1 MNWRKKSKLEDRY
14 GTKDISSR
22 AVKKSIP
29 KASIQYQNIVKIID
43 VHGFKDITSVYTE
56 DLQKRFNGHPRYLIL
71 HNRPWDKFIQYCVID
86 VYKLLSIR
94 ESDFSAFTSSE
105 GKIYLLD
112 FINNNKLVVSERNV
126 FEIKSFCEKNELW
139 DKLICLEF

>member
-14 GTKDISSR
+14 GKKDIFSR
-22 AVKKSIP
+22 TVKKSLS
-29 KASIQYQNIVKIID
+29 KTNIQYQNIIKIID
-43 VHGFKDITSVYTE
+43 VQGFYDITSAYTE

-71 HNRPWDKFIQYCVID
+71 QSRLWNESVQHYVID
-86 VYKLLSIR
+86 IYKLLSIR
-94 ESDFSAFTSSE
+94 ESDFTAFTSSE

-112 FINNNKLVVSERNV
+112 FINNNRLVVSERCILEV
-126 FEIKSFCEKNELW
+126 KSFCEKNELW